1 MAVDGTYDITLGTPM
16 GDRPGKLTLNSN
28 GDSLSGSFEGPQGQQ
43 DFDGG
48 TVNGD
53 EVAWSATVSGA
64 MGEMKIDFAGKV
76 EGDDIGGTVQFGSFG
91 SGTFKGTRAS

>member
-43 DFDGG
+43 EFDGG
-48 TVNGD
+48 SVR
-53 EVAWSATVSGA
+53 
-64 MGEMKIDFAGKV
+64 
-76 EGDDIGGTVQFGSFG
+76 
-91 SGTFKGTRAS
+91 RA